1 MEARRARLSPR
12 VSRAKRFDKEVKVK
26 RKLIAILIATMTIG
40 SAQPVLAME
49 GTAQEPAQ
57 ESAVQ
62 EENEKTEGAESSE
75 AHKETEEITS
85 ADTDIEAG
93 ELPGEVGNTEE
104 AAAEDTGSEA
114 VAEDEDEIAA
124 ADEAEDEV
132 EADSEG
138 RESEEAEEET
148 TEETTEEITEEDTTA
163 EEAAEAET
171 DTEAAELDTTDQ
183 EAKTEEAQ
191 AATTETLEKKEA
203 KKAAE
208 AVSGDYE
215 YKSISGG
222 VEITK
227 YTGKAKSVSIPQ
239 KIGGYNVLSV
249 GSSAFRGNKTITT
262 VTFPST
268 VTSIED
274 RAFENCASLSKVTL
288 PSNIQSLGSY
298 VFKGTA
304 ISSVTIPA
312 SLTDVGNYGPFTGC
326 ANLTSV
332 TFASG
337 MTTIPYRILYNSKS
351 VKNITI
357 PDSVTKIE
365 DGAFEGT
372 SITTFANHD
381 KITSIGDYVFE
392 GCASLS
398 KVTLPKN
405 LQSLGSYAF
414 KGTAISSIT
423 IPARLANVGNYGPFT
438 SCANLTSVTFASG
451 MTKIPYRIL
460 YNNSN
465 VKHASIPVTVTSV
478 ENGAFHGCS
487 SLTKVNFGGSKA
499 QWNKINIS
507 NDNDPLLSANIVTL
521 KDNQITAQNATY
533 SYSLTDRSFSL
544 GAKALGGTLT
554 YSSDTPAVA
563 VDGSGRVT
571 ISARFMGTAK
581 ITISTSGNSTYAGAK
596 KTVTVAVPVN
606 SSVTSVK
613 SNSAGTIA
621 MTWKKV
627 STSTGYYVQY
637 SQKSDFSIKKTIT
650 INSNSKTSTTLTG
663 LKKGAKYYVRVRTFK
678 TVGGKNYYSSW
689 CAKKAVIVRK

>member
-1 MEARRARLSPR
+1 
-12 VSRAKRFDKEVKVK
+12 
-26 RKLIAILIATMTIG
+26 
-40 SAQPVLAME
+40 
-49 GTAQEPAQ
+49 
-57 ESAVQ
+57 
-62 EENEKTEGAESSE
+62 
-75 AHKETEEITS
+75 
-85 ADTDIEAG
+85 
-93 ELPGEVGNTEE
+93 
-104 AAAEDTGSEA
+104 
-114 VAEDEDEIAA
+114 
-124 ADEAEDEV
+124 
-132 EADSEG
+132 
-138 RESEEAEEET
+138 
-148 TEETTEEITEEDTTA
+148 
-163 EEAAEAET
+163 
-171 DTEAAELDTTDQ
+171 
-183 EAKTEEAQ
+183 
-191 AATTETLEKKEA
+191 
-203 KKAAE
+203 
-208 AVSGDYE
+208 
-215 YKSISGG
+215 
-222 VEITK
+222 
-227 YTGKAKSVSIPQ
+227 
-239 KIGGYNVLSV
+239 
-249 GSSAFRGNKTITT
+249 

-288 PSNIQSLGSY
+288 PSSIQSLGSY

-337 MTTIPYRILYNSKS
+337 MTKIPYRILYNS
-351 VKNITI
+351 
-357 PDSVTKIE
+357 
-365 DGAFEGT
+365 
-372 SITTFANHD
+372 
-381 KITSIGDYVFE
+381 
-392 GCASLS
+392 
-398 KVTLPKN
+398 
-405 LQSLGSYAF
+405 
-414 KGTAISSIT
+414 
-423 IPARLANVGNYGPFT
+423 
-438 SCANLTSVTFASG
+438 
-451 MTKIPYRIL
+451 
-460 YNNSN
+460 SN
-465 VKHASIPVTVTSV
+465 VKHASIPVSVTSV

-507 NDNDPLLSANIVTL
+507 YDNDPLLSANIVTL

-606 SSVTSVK
+606 SSVTSAK

-621 MTWKKV
+621 MTCKKV